1 VDDATLRRLLGTAQL
16 VLLPSHY
23 EGFGLALLEALAAGA
38 TVLTSDIAAHREV
51 LGTELAGRLTD
62 FGNRA
67 EAGQAIGR
75 SMNLETAEVAD
86 LEETARSRAEE
97 FSIDR
102 LERQME
108 DLYASLGVGGQE

>member
-1 VDDATLRRLLGTAQL
+1 